1 MQSCAPIH
9 QGQRDSL
16 PLTPAPLVSTIRP
29 AGSVSVE
36 ITQPEAT
43 AETRLVSE
51 PKEKRFIP
59 PKDIA
64 AGVRMDFDGIEIRDF
79 IQVVA
84 ESLRISYVVDPS
96 VSGTVTVHTG
106 QTFSGP
112 QLFAAFR
119 EILQVHGFDIRHDG
133 SVSVVYPVAGV
144 KKRYDLGGL
153 HVRLIAVQNAPTS
166 ILVAELQQAL
176 AAIDPGHEAVQVIS
190 LDRLQSVMILAR
202 DASMTDT
209 VSRWVRD
216 LDTIPADARQNI
228 YLYRV
233 RCGLASELSRL
244 INSLLYSDPGTS
256 SAASTWS
263 TSPNYS
269 SPAPPVPP
277 SPAEARAD
285 SISPAPVSSAYQP
298 PPASPGQPGRAI
310 VPTIIPDDS
319 GNVLLM
325 RSTAGEHSR
334 IVKVLDQLDVVPRQV
349 LIDVL
354 VAEVTLG
361 DSLGFGVEWALKSG
375 AIKIGGSKLDSTAMT
390 SFAGVSAGAIGGF
403 SFALLNSSADPI
415 AVERPTVT
423 NGRHPAFIPA
433 DIRPE
438 QQDGPG

>member
-1 MQSCAPIH
+1 MGNSFSKRSAVALIISLLLPSCVPIQ

-16 PLTPAPLVSTIRP
+16 PLTPAPAISTSRP

-36 ITQPEAT
+36 IIQPEAT
-43 AETRLVSE
+43 TETRLVSE

-84 ESLRISYVVDPS
+84 ESLGISYVVEPS

-119 EILQVHGFDIRHDG
+119 EILQVHSLDIRHDG

-153 HVRLIAVQNAPTS
+153 HVRLVAVQNAPTS

-256 SAASTWS
+256 SASSTWS
-263 TSPNYS
+263 TSSNYPS
-269 SPAPPVPP
+269 STAPPVTP

-298 PPASPGQPGRAI
+298 PPVSPGQPGRAI

-319 GNVLLM
+319 GNVLLI

-334 IVKVLDQLDVVPRQV
+334 IVKVLDQLDVVRSSP
-349 LIDVL
+349 
-354 VAEVTLG
+354 
-361 DSLGFGVEWALKSG
+361 G
-375 AIKIGGSKLDSTAMT
+375 AD
-390 SFAGVSAGAIGGF
+390 
-403 SFALLNSSADPI
+403 
-415 AVERPTVT
+415 
-423 NGRHPAFIPA
+423 
-433 DIRPE
+433 
-438 QQDGPG
+438 